1 MERTPRC
8 RHCGDVIGVYEPA
21 ILVRDGQAHS
31 TSRAV
36 APQEIASHEH
46 VYHRACYL
54 RAHGLS
60 AAD

>member
-1 MERTPRC
+1 M
-8 RHCGDVIGVYEPA
+8 IGVYEPA